1 MKTRSTTG
9 VMKKAIMTAMTMKKK
24 EALRLHKENIP
35 FQMIS
40 LQKLKTIVNNYVT
53 LDSNQMSSVMNSS
66 SDAEKTL
73 IRNSEALDGLCTEI
87 LTLNLI
93 QN

>member
-1 MKTRSTTG
+1 M
-9 VMKKAIMTAMTMKKK
+9 MKKAIMTAMTMKKK

-53 LDSNQMSSVMNSS
+53 LDSNQMSSVPNSIS
-66 SDAEKTL
+66 RVDNNNNQFE
-73 IRNSEALDGLCTEI
+73 
-87 LTLNLI
+87 NLL
-93 QN
+93 

>member
-1 MKTRSTTG
+1 
-9 VMKKAIMTAMTMKKK
+9 MKKAIKTAMTMKKK

-53 LDSNQMSSVMNSS
+53 LDSNQMSSVPNSIS
-66 SDAEKTL
+66 RVDNNNNQFE
-73 IRNSEALDGLCTEI
+73 
-87 LTLNLI
+87 NLL
-93 QN
+93 